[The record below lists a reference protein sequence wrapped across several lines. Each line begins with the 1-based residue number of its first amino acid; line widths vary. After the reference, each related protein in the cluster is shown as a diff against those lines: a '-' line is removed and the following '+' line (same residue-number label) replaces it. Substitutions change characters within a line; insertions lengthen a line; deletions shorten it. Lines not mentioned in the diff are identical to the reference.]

1 MDVWC
6 DTDGAWAAKSI
17 KNKANRGRVAVLEG
31 AAGSPPFQ
39 GELMLMLIGYFG
51 LTLLH
56 AQKEGSY
63 V

>member
-1 MDVWC
+1 M
-6 DTDGAWAAKSI
+6 
-17 KNKANRGRVAVLEG
+17 VAVLEG

-39 GELMLMLIGYFG
+39 GEIMLMLIGYFG